1 MKWLVL
7 ISLVSLVKSEDYSCP
22 SGKSTK
28 TITVKDGD
36 SFSFN
41 SNPDDADNYENKEKC
56 TVKYKRGGSCKEL
69 KFECQSFNLQKG
81 DKLIIGKNK
90 YFLDEDVSETT
101 TKKVMKVRF
110 ISNKKKTGS
119 GAQCT
124 IECSD
129 PEAPGVTESP
139 STTEA
144 CGPDSCGLEC
154 EKTSQCVQNQNI
166 QCISSPCCPQWSC
179 LTCPKEMPEI
189 NGACDLSEAGL
200 ECQYGTQT
208 CCGEE
213 YAVFLMQCT
222 GSQWATIAVE
232 TPCMFAGATCAP
244 SPTVCP
250 TIYEPVCGAN
260 DVTYSNNCQA
270 AGANVEVSC
279 QGECPCPDCVCI
291 EIYAP
296 VCGTD
301 GKTYSN
307 TCFAEDC
314 ARVEIQC
321 EQECPC
327 PEN

>member
-1 MKWLVL
+1 MGESCSNMDRRQNILFFVL
-7 ISLVSLVKSEDYSCP
+7 PLLAPQETLGCIFVP
-22 SGKSTK
+22 PP
-28 TITVKDGD
+28 
-36 SFSFN
+36 
-41 SNPDDADNYENKEKC
+41 SNPPA
-56 TVKYKRGGSCKEL
+56 
-69 KFECQSFNLQKG
+69 
-81 DKLIIGKNK
+81 
-90 YFLDEDVSETT
+90 TT
-101 TKKVMKVRF
+101 TTEAPTTTAPTPAPTTTA
-110 ISNKKKTGS
+110 STTGS
-119 GAQCT
+119 
-124 IECSD
+124 
-129 PEAPGVTESP
+129 
-139 STTEA
+139 A

-154 EKTSQCVQNQNI
+154 EETSQCVQNQNI

-279 QGECPCPDCVCI
+279 QGECPCPDCLCNAI
-291 EIYAP
+291 FAP
-296 VCGTD
+296 VCGAD

-327 PEN
+327 PET